1 MDSKYQPIYAI
12 REVAELTGV
21 KPVTLRAW
29 QRRYNLIQPQRSS
42 NGHRLY
48 SQQDVERINEI
59 QRWLLKGV
67 SIGRVMSLL
76 EGSEQYSDETDFSHT
91 QLEVYEDLLQA
102 LASLNR
108 GRAESMIMTTFKEYP
123 LDIVESQLIVP
134 LLAAIEKMKAPQRAL
149 QLSLLHALLSSRLLH
164 VIEAEN
170 KASSKG
176 KMLCISLEPRGS
188 LYTLLWAC
196 QKAEQGFH
204 VTLLD
209 DIDDISGL
217 VGHSGVHHFDRIE
230 LFSNKALT
238 ERQRLTIKD
247 LMAEGVSLTFAGIIP
262 RLGQIST
269 SNEEPE
275 I

>member
-1 MDSKYQPIYAI
+1 MDSKHQPTYAI

-29 QRRYNLIQPQRSS
+29 QRRYNLIQPQRSQK
-42 NGHRLY
+42 GHRLY
-48 SQQDVERINEI
+48 SQQDVDRINEI
-59 QRWLLKGV
+59 QRWLLKGA

-76 EGSEQYSDETDFSHT
+76 EGSDQYSDDAAPFPT
-91 QLEVYEDLLQA
+91 QLEVCEELLQA

-123 LDIVESQLIVP
+123 LEIVESQLIVP
-134 LLAAIEKMKAPQRAL
+134 VLATIDKMKASQRSL
-149 QLSLLHALLSSRLLH
+149 QFSLFHALLNSRLLH
-164 VIEAEN
+164 IIEAEN

-176 KMLCISLEPRGS
+176 RMLCISLEPLGS
-188 LYTLLWAC
+188 LHALLWAC

-209 DIDDISGL
+209 GVDDISGL
-217 VGHSGVHHFDRIE
+217 VGHSGVTHFDWVEI
-230 LFSNKALT
+230 FSNNALT
-238 ERQRLTIKD
+238 ERQCAAIDYLI
-247 LMAEGVSLTFAGIIP
+247 AEGLPLTCAGIIP

-269 SNEEPE
+269 LNEGSKS
-275 I
+275 